1 MEGTGQGILMQKQQ
15 SPSTQQSGFSFI
27 ETLATISI
35 LAILVGLTS
44 VSFLHLSPK
53 YRLVKAVREIHSRMN
68 YARYRAIYKGTKV
81 RISLDT
87 DGYTIETYSSEG
99 GDWMGSPKV
108 FLEGVVIQANNSPT
122 FHPIG
127 TVSNLASI
135 YVSNAWGKF
144 RISMAITG
152 RIRVTLL

>member
-1 MEGTGQGILMQKQQ
+1 MTRQQ
-15 SPSTQQSGFSFI
+15 NPSIQQSGFSFV

-35 LAILVGLTS
+35 LAILIGLTS

-53 YRLVKAVREIHSRMN
+53 YRLLKAVREIHSRMN
-68 YARYRAIYKGTKV
+68 YARYKAIYKGTKV

-87 DGYTIETYSSEG
+87 DGYTIETYNVEG
-99 GDWMGSPKV
+99 GAWVCSPKV
-108 FLEGVVIQANNSPT
+108 FLDGVVIEANNNPT

-135 YVSNAWGKF
+135 YVSNDWGKF

-152 RIRVTLL
+152 RIKVLLL